1 MPVVTV
7 NMSNLTFRDT
17 SLDKFDKRILLAL
30 EDDVLSAKQ
39 ICSEWAMPDDY
50 ASRVRY
56 RIREQLGQG
65 EGRLV
70 QIYADD
76 ETPGAIH
83 NRNLYALTEDGEAFV
98 RANYEALQTPE
109 DIDALVKRVES
120 VDDRAVHARQK
131 AEDVEETAERQ
142 RERVN
147 NLQRDY
153 HKVNERSKE
162 SRKRLRKIENEVFET
177 EWEPPLSQ
185 LIDEVAEGSR
195 RRDENIEH
203 DLDVLNQ
210 TLRRELVSRSDF
222 RPVERQAQKA
232 WNWVRSMADRVNA
245 LESKLEE
252 EQERREQL
260 ERRVATLEREI
271 DTPSGLRGLFY

>member
-76 ETPGAIH
+76 ETTGAIH

>member
-1 MPVVTV
+1 
-7 NMSNLTFRDT
+7 MSDLIFRDT
-17 SLDKFDKRILLAL
+17 SLDKLDKRILLVL

-39 ICSEWAMPDDY
+39 ICSEWAMPDDH

-56 RIREQLGQG
+56 RIRERLGQG

-70 QIYADD
+70 QIYAAD
-76 ETPGAIH
+76 ETPGDIH
-83 NRNLYALTEDGEAFV
+83 NRNLYTLTEDGEAFV
-98 RANYEALQTPE
+98 RANHEALQTPE
-109 DIDALVKRVES
+109 DIDALIERVES
-120 VDDRAVHARQK
+120 VNDRASHARQK
-131 AEDVEETAERQ
+131 ADDAEETAERQ

-177 EWEPPLSQ
+177 EWEPSLNQ

-195 RRDENIEH
+195 RRDEDIEH
-203 DLDVLNQ
+203 DLEIMKR
-210 TLRRELVSRSDF
+210 TLRRELVSKSDF
-222 RPVERQAQKA
+222 GPVERQAQKA

-245 LESKLEE
+245 LESELEE

-260 ERRVATLEREI
+260 ERRVATLETEV
-271 DTPSGLRGLFY
+271 DAPSGLRGLFY